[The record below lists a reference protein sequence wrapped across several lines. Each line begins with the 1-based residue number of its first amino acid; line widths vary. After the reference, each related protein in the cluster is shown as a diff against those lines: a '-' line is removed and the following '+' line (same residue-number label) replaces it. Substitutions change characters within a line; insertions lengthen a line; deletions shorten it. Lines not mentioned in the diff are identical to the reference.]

1 MKDLIE
7 IVVLNGALTQ
17 EEKTKVREY
26 INDLELDVLI
36 SELEKTWA
44 SQEN

>member
-1 MKDLIE
+1 MKNPIE
-7 IVVLNGALTQ
+7 IVVMNGSLTQ
-17 EEKTKVREY
+17 EEKEKVREY

-36 SELEKTWA
+36 SELEETWA

>member
-7 IVVLNGALTQ
+7 IVVMNGSLTQ
-17 EEKTKVREY
+17 EEKEKVREY

-36 SELEKTWA
+36 SELEETWA

>member
-36 SELEKTWA
+36 SELEETWA